1 MPWDKQYDETDVL
14 DRAMVVFWANG
25 YEATS
30 ISDLVDATGINRGS
44 IYAAFED
51 KRTLFVRA
59 LEHYDRQHRLAFL
72 SNIENNNGPKSA
84 IIAIFDAVITS
95 ALEGA
100 KPSGCLLV
108 NTALELSEH
117 DPEIARIVR
126 DSLTELEQ
134 FFARMV
140 ARGQAEGQ
148 LPDSLNSQQAGAGLL
163 ALFLGLRVLSRSRPE
178 PHLLAAIA
186 EQARLQLE

>member
-1 MPWDKQYDETDVL
+1 MPWDKKYDETEVL
-14 DRAMVVFWANG
+14 DRAMATFWAHG

-30 ISDLVDATGINRGS
+30 ISDLVAATGINRGS

-51 KRTLFVRA
+51 KHTLFVRA
-59 LEHYDRQHRLAFL
+59 LERYDQQHRFDFLAR
-72 SNIENNNGPKSA
+72 IEKDNDPKSA
-84 IIAIFDAVITS
+84 ILAVFDAVIAA
-95 ALEGA
+95 ALGGA

-126 DSLTELEQ
+126 NSLTEVEK
-134 FFARMV
+134 FFSRQIAT
-140 ARGQAEGQ
+140 GQVQGQ
-148 LPDSLNSQQAGAGLL
+148 LPVGLDPKKTGAALL

-178 PHLLAAIA
+178 PDLLAAIA
-186 EQARLQLE
+186 EQARAQLE

>member
-1 MPWDKQYDETDVL
+1 MPWDKQYNEADVL
-14 DRAMVVFWANG
+14 DRAMAAFWANG

-30 ISDLVDATGINRGS
+30 ISDLVAATGINRGS

-59 LEHYDRQHRLAFL
+59 LERYDRRHRLDFL
-72 SNIENNNGPKSA
+72 AHIEKKNDPKLA
-84 IIAIFDAVITS
+84 ILAVFDAVINA
-95 ALEGA
+95 ALGGA

-126 DSLTELEQ
+126 DSLTEVEQ
-134 FFARMV
+134 FFRRLIAE
-140 ARGQAEGQ
+140 GQTQGQ
-148 LPDSLNSQQAGAGLL
+148 LPDRLEPQKTGAALL

-178 PHLLAAIA
+178 PDLLRAIA
-186 EQARLQLE
+186 EQARAQLE

>member
-14 DRAMVVFWANG
+14 DRAMVAFWANG

-30 ISDLVDATGINRGS
+30 ISDLVAATGINRGS

-59 LEHYDRQHRLAFL
+59 LECYDRQHRLAFL
-72 SNIENNNGPKSA
+72 NRIENDNDPKSA
-84 IIAIFDAVITS
+84 VIAVFDAVVTS
-95 ALEGA
+95 ALGGS

-117 DPEIARIVR
+117 DPKIARIVR
-126 DSLTELEQ
+126 DSLTEVEQ
-134 FFARMV
+134 FFSRMV
-140 ARGQAEGQ
+140 AKGQAQGQ
-148 LPDSLNSQQAGAGLL
+148 LPDGLDPQQTGAALL

-178 PHLLAAIA
+178 PDLLAAIA
-186 EQARLQLE
+186 EQARAQIE

>member
-1 MPWDKQYDETDVL
+1 MPWDKQYNEADVL
-14 DRAMVVFWANG
+14 ERAMKAFWTNG

-30 ISDLVDATGINRGS
+30 INDLVAATGINRGS

-51 KRTLFVRA
+51 KHTLFVRA
-59 LEHYDRQHRLAFL
+59 LEHYDRHHRIDFLARV
-72 SNIENNNGPKSA
+72 EREHDPKSA
-84 IIAIFDAVITS
+84 ILAVFDAAISS
-95 ALEGA
+95 ALGGA

-126 DSLTELEQ
+126 QSLTELEK
-134 FFARMV
+134 FFSRMV
-140 ARGQAEGQ
+140 REARTQAEV
-148 LPDSLNSQQAGAGLL
+148 PDTLDPDRTGAALL

-178 PHLLAAIA
+178 KHLLTMIA
-186 EQARLQLE
+186 DQARAQLK

>member
-1 MPWDKQYDETDVL
+1 MPWDKQYDEADVL
-14 DRAMVVFWANG
+14 DRAMAAFWANG

-51 KRTLFVRA
+51 KHALFVRA
-59 LEHYDRQHRLAFL
+59 LERYDRQHRLAFL
-72 SNIENNNGPKSA
+72 TRVENQNDPKAA
-84 IIAIFDAVITS
+84 IIAVFDAVIRST
-95 ALEGA
+95 LGGA

-126 DSLTELEQ
+126 DSLTEVEQ
-134 FFARMV
+134 FFSRMV
-140 ARGQAEGQ
+140 AEGQARSQ
-148 LPDSLNSQQAGAGLL
+148 LHDSLDPQQMGAALL

-178 PHLLAAIA
+178 PPLLAAIMQ
-186 EQARLQLE
+186 QARALLE

>member
-1 MPWDKQYDETDVL
+1 MPWDKRYDETDVL
-14 DRAMVVFWANG
+14 DRAMVAFWANG

-30 ISDLVDATGINRGS
+30 ISDLVAATGINRGS

-51 KRTLFVRA
+51 KRSLFVRA

-72 SNIENNNGPKSA
+72 SRIAQENDPKSA
-84 IIAIFDAVITS
+84 ILAVFDAVITA
-95 ALEGA
+95 ALGGA

-126 DSLTELEQ
+126 DSLTEVEQ
-134 FFARMV
+134 FFSRMV
-140 ARGQAEGQ
+140 TEGQAQGQ
-148 LPDSLNSQQAGAGLL
+148 LPDSLDPKQTGAALL

-178 PHLLAAIA
+178 PDLLAAVA
-186 EQARLQLE
+186 EQASIQLE

>member
-14 DRAMVVFWANG
+14 DRAMVAFWANG

-30 ISDLVDATGINRGS
+30 ISDLVDVTGINRGS

-59 LEHYDRQHRLAFL
+59 LERYDRQHRLAFL
-72 SNIENNNGPKSA
+72 SNIENSNGPKSA

-126 DSLTELEQ
+126 DSLNELEQ

-140 ARGQAEGQ
+140 AKGQAEGQ
-148 LPDSLNSQQAGAGLL
+148 LPASLNSQQTGAGLL

>member
-14 DRAMVVFWANG
+14 DRAMVAFWANG

-30 ISDLVDATGINRGS
+30 ISDLVTATGINRGS

-59 LEHYDRQHRLAFL
+59 LERYDRQHRLAFL
-72 SNIENNNGPKSA
+72 SNIENNNAPKSA
-84 IIAIFDAVITS
+84 IIAIFDAVIIS
-95 ALEGA
+95 ALEGK

-140 ARGQAEGQ
+140 AKGQAEGQ
-148 LPDSLNSQQAGAGLL
+148 LPDSLNPQQTGAGLL

-178 PHLLAAIA
+178 PDLLATIA
-186 EQARLQLE
+186 AQARAQLE